1 MRHDLL
7 GYLLGALDADERVAI
22 EQQLKI
28 DPQLREQLRVYQAR
42 LGLLGMSDQERDPP
56 GGLAERTVNA
66 VNPDDRAAPA
76 APVFRPDLVM
86 DRAGEASSGWTFF
99 DAVVVSMVMLLCVLL
114 FFPAVLSSRSLAHR
128 NVCENNL
135 RQLHQAL
142 SLYSA
147 MTIDRR
153 FPYIA
158 TNGNQAFVG
167 MVGPTLIELQLIEDA
182 AVFVCPSSPL
192 SRNRASWYVPTPAEI
207 DRAKGYVLR
216 QLQRQAFGS
225 YGYSLGVIDRGKYLP
240 PRNENR
246 PYFALIADAPSLHL
260 PGRRS
265 VNHGMRG
272 QNVLLEDGHIQFLR
286 DMPGPEY
293 PDHPFLSRRGL
304 VEPGRDSYDAVI
316 GSSFERPFARGV
328 QSAALQ
334 AVRSD
339 QP

>member
-1 MRHDLL
+1 M
-7 GYLLGALDADERVAI
+7 
-22 EQQLKI
+22 
-28 DPQLREQLRVYQAR
+28 
-42 LGLLGMSDQERDPP
+42 
-56 GGLAERTVNA
+56 
-66 VNPDDRAAPA
+66 
-76 APVFRPDLVM
+76 
-86 DRAGEASSGWTFF
+86 
-99 DAVVVSMVMLLCVLL
+99 
-114 FFPAVLSSRSLAHR
+114 
-128 NVCENNL
+128 
-135 RQLHQAL
+135 
-142 SLYSA
+142 
-147 MTIDRR
+147 
-153 FPYIA
+153 
-158 TNGNQAFVG
+158 
-167 MVGPTLIELQLIEDA
+167 LIELQLIEDA
-182 AVFVCPSSPL
+182 SVFVCPSSPL
-192 SRNRASWYVPTPAEI
+192 SRNRASWHVPTPAEI
-207 DRAKGYVLR
+207 DRARGYVLR

-240 PRNENR
+240 PRNETR

-316 GSSFERPFARGV
+316 GSSFERPFASGG

-334 AVRSD
+334 SVRRG